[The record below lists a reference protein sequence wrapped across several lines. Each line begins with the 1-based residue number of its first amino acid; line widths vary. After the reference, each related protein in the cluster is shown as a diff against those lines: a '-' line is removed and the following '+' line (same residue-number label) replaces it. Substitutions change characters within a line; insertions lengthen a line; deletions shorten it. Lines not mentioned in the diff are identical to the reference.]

1 MATKEG
7 IPDQIATDP
16 NFAPEARLLAHQEF
30 FGRFR
35 SQKYSF
41 AAVFGRD
48 SAKPFEE
55 LWRIRLEINLSVD
68 QLLRNKEMARGNAD
82 DRAFWREQYDIAF
95 RSAKIENDVLSKSI
109 SEQVSAIENTCR
121 LAIEASPI
129 K

>member
-1 MATKEG
+1 VNQKIADSG
-7 IPDQIATDP
+7 IASVSHANGD
-16 NFAPEARLLAHQEF
+16 LVLAHQEF

-109 SEQVSAIENTCR
+109 SEQVSAIENTCG